1 MSMQDVRGD
10 WRAAAEWQI
19 ATEIYP
25 LSPKDR
31 KDQGM
36 KAYLRTVKA
45 RVSGNTRDVT
55 QAANDVT
62 LDVSDDSFLD
72 EGEAIE
78 GVISMGNGGH
88 KNVAYVQLS
97 YPTVE
102 LLNFGNL
109 DFAATIVE
117 PTKGLP
123 GLVPVGTRI
132 KFDVQ

>member
-1 MSMQDVRGD
+1 MFCVSSSWVTDGSKHMSMQDVRGD

-78 GVISMGNGGH
+78 GDRKS
-88 KNVAYVQLS
+88 
-97 YPTVE
+97 TR
-102 LLNFGNL
+102 LNSSH
-109 DFAATIVE
+109 
-117 PTKGLP
+117 
-123 GLVPVGTRI
+123 RC
-132 KFDVQ
+132 